1 MKNIYYCIL
10 FVFLSVKISG
20 QALPI
25 VIDGRFEDW
34 KNSEANYT
42 DVNGSGN
49 QINLLNFSVSNN
61 EDFLF
66 IRFSAENEFLLND
79 NNELFLEIDTDNDS
93 YTGYYTNGI
102 GAELR
107 WCFGEREGY
116 FYLFKQSS
124 TIYFSDIRLRAL
136 PTVSSSEFEIAIGRD
151 VKPDGYDLFTNNT
164 IKICFRDYDSN
175 GDLMPDEGDTFSYT
189 FDNNPVTP
197 YQPIDFEKDDQ
208 ETVRLLSYNVLSDGI
223 SDYERIP
230 SFKRIISAIN
240 PDIITFNECWDT
252 ESWVV
257 GDFLNNLLPLA
268 GGAEWQTVKLVNGNI
283 TCSKFQ
289 ITESVVVYSNGRI
302 QASLINLPANFSKD
316 IVVIN
321 SHFRCCD
328 ANYERQY
335 EADAI
340 IDFMLKEK
348 TSSGVLDLPEGTPM
362 VISGD
367 LNLVG
372 DSQQLTTLI
381 TGEIINT
388 GYFGQGGPPDWD
400 NSSLEDNV
408 AIQSD
413 IRMAYTW
420 RRDYSSYWP
429 GRLDFSIF
437 TNSVTEA
444 VKSFV
449 VQTEVMPD
457 ERLNLYGLQKHD
469 SEIASDHFARVTD
482 FKIKGEQ
489 GVNDE
494 INLENKIN
502 INTLSENN
510 IIEIFLDL
518 KNKSDVVFRIFN
530 IQGKEE
536 LQSNPKILSTGKHK
550 LIRDVSMFKHGIYI
564 IVIEIGKETY
574 MQKIVI

>member
-1 MKNIYYCIL
+1 M
-10 FVFLSVKISG
+10 FLSVEISG

-25 VIDGRFEDW
+25 VIDGRFDDW
-34 KNSEANYT
+34 QNSEANYT
-42 DVNGSGN
+42 DVYGSGN
-49 QINLLNFSVSNN
+49 SINLLNFSVSND

-79 NNELFLEIDTDNDS
+79 YNELFLEIDTDNDS
-93 YTGYYTNGI
+93 HTGYYINGI

-107 WCFGEREGY
+107 WGFGEREGY
-116 FYLFKQSS
+116 FYLYKQSIS
-124 TIYFSDIRLRAL
+124 IYFSDIRFRAM
-136 PTVSSSEFEIAIGRD
+136 PTVTSPEFEIAIGRD
-151 VKPDGYDLFTNNT
+151 VKPDGVNPLFTNDT
-164 IKICFRDYDSN
+164 IRICFRDNGTN
-175 GDLMPDEGDTFSYT
+175 GDIMPDEGEIFSYV

-197 YQPIDFEKDDQ
+197 YQLIDFEKDDP

-223 SDYERIP
+223 NDPERIP

-240 PDIITFNECWDT
+240 PDIITFNECWET
-252 ESWVV
+252 NRYEAR
-257 GDFLNNLLPLA
+257 DFLNNILPLS
-268 GGAEWQTVKLVNGNI
+268 GGDEWQTVKLVSGNI
-283 TCSKFQ
+283 TCSRFPLTKN
-289 ITESVVVYSNGRI
+289 VVIYTNGRI
-302 QASLINLPANFSKD
+302 QASLIDLPNIFPKD

-335 EADAI
+335 EADATVNFI
-340 IDFMLKEK
+340 LEEQ
-348 TSSGVLDLPEGTPM
+348 TTSGVLDLPEGTPM

-388 GYFGQGGPPDWD
+388 NYFGQGGHPDWD
-400 NSSLEDNV
+400 NSSLEDNI

-437 TNSVTEA
+437 TNSVAEA

-449 VQTEVMPD
+449 VQTEIMSD

-469 SEIASDHFARVTD
+469 SETASDHFARVTD

-489 GVNDE
+489 GVDNE
-494 INLENKIN
+494 INSENIIN
-502 INTLSENN
+502 ICIVSENN
-510 IIEIFLDL
+510 IIEVFLDL
-518 KNKSDVVFRIFN
+518 KNNSDVIFRIFD
-530 IQGKEE
+530 IQGREK
-536 LQSNPKILSTGKHK
+536 LQSNNKNLSPGKHT
-550 LIRDVSMFKHGIYI
+550 LDIDVSIFKHGVYI
-564 IVIEIGKETY
+564 LVIEIDKKTY
-574 MQKIVI
+574 QKKIVI

>member
-10 FVFLSVKISG
+10 FIFLSVKISG

-25 VIDGRFEDW
+25 VIDGQFDDW

-42 DVNGSGN
+42 DVSGSGN
-49 QINLLNFSVSNN
+49 QINLLNFSVSND
-61 EDFLF
+61 EDYLY

-107 WCFGEREGY
+107 WCFGEREGN

-136 PTVSSSEFEIAIGRD
+136 PTVTSNEFEIAIGRNA
-151 VKPDGYDLFTNNT
+151 KPDGYDLFTNNT
-164 IKICFRDYDSN
+164 IKVCFRDYDSN
-175 GDLMPDEGDTFSYT
+175 GDIMPDEGNTFSYV
-189 FDNNPVTP
+189 FDNNPVPP
-197 YQPIDFEKDDQ
+197 YQPVDFEKKDM

-252 ESWVV
+252 ESWSA
-257 GDFLNNLLPLA
+257 GDLLDNILPLQ
-268 GGAEWQTVKLVNGNI
+268 GGSEWQTVKLVNGNI
-283 TCSKFQ
+283 TCSKFK
-289 ITESVVVYSNGRI
+289 ITESVVVYSDGRI
-302 QASLINLPANFSKD
+302 QASLVNLPSNFPKD

-328 ANYERQY
+328 ADYERQY

-348 TSSGVLDLPEGTPM
+348 TSSGILDLPEGTPM

-372 DSQQLTTLI
+372 NSQQLTTLV

-388 GYFGQGGPPDWD
+388 SYFGQGAPPDWD

-437 TNSVTEA
+437 TNSVAES

-449 VQTEVMPD
+449 VQTEVMSD
-457 ERLNLYGLQKHD
+457 ERLDLYGLQKHD

-482 FKIKGEQ
+482 FKIKAEQ

-494 INLENKIN
+494 INSENIIN
-502 INTLSENN
+502 ITSLTENNTL
-510 IIEIFLDL
+510 EIFLDL
-518 KNKSDVVFRIFN
+518 KNKSDVNFRIFD
-530 IQGKEE
+530 IQGREQNYFLNKN
-536 LQSNPKILSTGKHK
+536 LCNGKHNFN
-550 LIRDVSMFKHGIYI
+550 IDVSMLKHGVYI
-564 IVIEIGKETY
+564 LVIEIDKKIY
-574 MQKIVI
+574 RQKVVI

>member
-10 FVFLSVKISG
+10 FIFLSVKITG

-25 VIDGRFEDW
+25 VIDGRFDDW

-42 DVNGSGN
+42 DGSGSGN
-49 QINLLNFSVSNN
+49 QINLLNFSVSND
-61 EDFLF
+61 EDYLY
-66 IRFSAENEFLLND
+66 IRFSSENEFLLND
-79 NNELFLEIDTDNDS
+79 NNEFFLEIDTDNDP

-136 PTVSSSEFEIAIGRD
+136 PTVTSNEFEIAIGRD
-151 VKPDGYDLFTNNT
+151 AKPDGYDLFTNNT

-197 YQPIDFEKDDQ
+197 YQPVDFEK
-208 ETVRLLSYNVLSDGI
+208 EYLEIVRLLSYNVLSDGI

-252 ESWVV
+252 ESWKA
-257 GDFLNNLLPLA
+257 GDLLDNILPLQ
-268 GGAEWQTVKLVNGNI
+268 GGAEWQTVKLVSGNI
-283 TCSKFQ
+283 TCSKFP

-302 QASLINLPANFSKD
+302 QASHVNLPSYFPKD

-340 IDFMLKEK
+340 IDFILNEK

-372 DSQQLTTLI
+372 NSQQLTTLV

-388 GYFGQGGPPDWD
+388 SHFGQGGPPDWD

-420 RRDYSSYWP
+420 RKDYSSYWP

-437 TNSVTEA
+437 TNSVAEA

-449 VQTEVMPD
+449 VQTEVMLD
-457 ERLNLYGLQKHD
+457 ERLDLYGLQKHD

-482 FKIKGEQ
+482 FKIKAEQ

-494 INLENKIN
+494 INSENIIN
-502 INTLSENN
+502 ITTLAENN
-510 IIEIFLDL
+510 TFEILLDL
-518 KNKSDVVFRIFN
+518 KNKSDVNFRIFD
-530 IQGKEE
+530 IQGTERIYS
-536 LQSNPKILSTGKHK
+536 SNKNLCYGKH
-550 LIRDVSMFKHGIYI
+550 IFNIDVSMLKHGVYI
-564 IVIEIGKETY
+564 LVIETNKKIY
-574 MQKIVI
+574 RQKVVI